1 MIITFLYY
9 GYKKALQVTAEPTRR
24 PSGSSG
30 MVQKGKQP
38 APRHVV
44 SRTGTTHVSAV
55 VPTANTQ
62 TQRDE

>member
-1 MIITFLYY
+1 M
-9 GYKKALQVTAEPTRR
+9 QVTAEPTQR

-44 SRTGTTHVSAV
+44 SRTGTPCVCGS
-55 VPTANTQ
+55 PNG
-62 TQRDE
+62 